1 MGKDLQE
8 IPHPARESVRHSLR
22 PSLSSGDCKES
33 EQSPD
38 DVVVVKLVPLPFSSL
53 HLLLVF
59 PVVNVVT
66 PKAQEDRKKGNRD
79 GKRHTG
85 QTDTRKERNNV

>member
-1 MGKDLQE
+1 MQE
-8 IPHPARESVRHSLR
+8 IPHPAWESVRHSLR
-22 PSLSSGDCKES
+22 PSLSSGDRKES

-38 DVVVVKLVPLPFSSL
+38 DVVVVKLVSLPFSSL
-53 HLLLVF
+53 HLLLVL

-79 GKRHTG
+79 GKRHKG